1 MKISNSLIFKSI
13 YLSDKIVFRIQKWN
27 CEKIV
32 ESKRKAVN
40 YRKTNFMRDKIWY
53 SFPVQLF
60 LLHLRK
66 NLGLVLIWV
75 VLLGVILE
83 HFGVMLGIPFL
94 FLDPEYLHQVSWVSF
109 FLMGVGFAV
118 LTMAFH
124 MSTYIMDGR
133 HFQFLAVL
141 NRPFIHYCV
150 NNGIVPLIFYLIYIL
165 RFVSFQLG
173 NDLSNNWEVL
183 YYFLGFMGGSVITYA
198 LIFGYFAF
206 TNKDFFILFAGTV
219 DKRLRKVRLTRA
231 NVISQYKEL
240 KTQNYKVLYYLDLHL
255 KPEKVRPDISRFEG
269 TKLLR
274 VFDQNH
280 LNLFI
285 IQVVLI
291 LFVLFLGFFKENQ
304 YLQLPAAM
312 SATLLFAILVMLV
325 GAVSFWL
332 RRWASFAV
340 VAFLVLANYFS
351 NFNFLNRPHEAYGLD
366 YSVPPVTYSL
376 AHMDSLLTPELVK
389 EDKKNIEQILTN
401 WKSKFPNESKP
412 KMVMIASSGGGQ
424 RSALWTVKVLQ
435 SMYAIDEGEVLKH
448 AELFTGASGGVI
460 GEAFFRELYL
470 RSLTDTTINLLDEK
484 YLDQISADNLNPII
498 FTLLV
503 NDLLIRN
510 QNFHYN
516 GRKYLK
522 DRGFAFE
529 NQLNENTVGIL
540 DKPISAYMQPEFSGR
555 IPLLPVTTL
564 ITNDGRKL
572 VISPHSMSFFGTS
585 MLGKFGMDE
594 KKQSIDFLRFFQN
607 HDSKNLRF
615 LTALRM
621 SATFPFITPNVELP
635 SNPSMET
642 MDTGLSDNFGI
653 QDALRFM
660 YVFQSWIKENTGGVV
675 LVTIRDSEKI
685 TEIAPSFPPRIF
697 EKVFTPLKNIYANW
711 DNVQTI
717 QNEVLFNYMV
727 ESMPF
732 DLEKIEFEYAP
743 EKVQVE
749 ELTESQETMQRA
761 SLNWRLTAREKK
773 SILESVYT
781 LKNQRSLQRLKELF
795 TRTQIDAADSTEVEN
810 VISQ

>member
-1 MKISNSLIFKSI
+1 M
-13 YLSDKIVFRIQKWN
+13 W
-27 CEKIV
+27 
-32 ESKRKAVN
+32 
-40 YRKTNFMRDKIWY
+40 DKIWY

-66 NLGLVLIWV
+66 NLGLTLIWV
-75 VLLGVILE
+75 VLMGVILE
-83 HFGVMLGIPFL
+83 YFGVVLGIPFL

-133 HFQFLAVL
+133 HFPFLAVV
-141 NRPFIHYCV
+141 NKPFIHYCV
-150 NNGIVPLIFYLIYIL
+150 NNGLIPSIFYFVYII
-165 RFVSFQLG
+165 RFVTFQLG
-173 NDLSNNWEVL
+173 NDLSNDWIVL
-183 YYFLGFMGGSVITYA
+183 FYFLGFFGGSVVTYSV
-198 LIFGYFAF
+198 IFGYFSF
-206 TNKDFFILFAGTV
+206 TNKDFFVLFAGTV

-231 NVISQYKEL
+231 NVLSQYKDL
-240 KTQNYKVLYYLDLHL
+240 KTQKYKVLYYLKINLR
-255 KPEKVRPDISRFEG
+255 PEKVRPDISRFEG

-280 LNLFI
+280 LNLFV

-291 LFVLFLGFFKENQ
+291 LFVLFLGFFKENP

-312 SATLLFAILVMLV
+312 SATLLFAILIMLV

-332 RRWASFAV
+332 RRWATFAV
-340 VAFLVLANYFS
+340 FAFLALANYFS

-366 YSVPPVTYSL
+366 YSMPPVHYSL
-376 AHMDSLLTPELVK
+376 AHMDSILTPDVVEK
-389 EDKKNIEQILTN
+389 DKAHIIRILEN
-401 WKSKFPNESKP
+401 WKAKFPGESKP
-412 KMVMIASSGGGQ
+412 KLVMVAASGGGQ
-424 RSALWTVKVLQ
+424 RAALWTVKILQ
-435 SMYAIDEGEVLKH
+435 SIYEIEDGDVLKH
-448 AELFTGASGGVI
+448 TELLTGASGGVL
-460 GEAFFRELYL
+460 GEAFFREIYL
-470 RSLTDTTINLLDEK
+470 RSLSDPSVDPLDEK

-529 NQLNENTVGIL
+529 DQLNKNTGGIL
-540 DKPISAYMQPEFSGR
+540 DKPISAYKEPEFSGN
-555 IPLLPVTTL
+555 IPLLPVSTL

-585 MLGKFGMDE
+585 MLGKLGADE
-594 KKQSIDFLRFFQN
+594 KKQTIDFLRFFEN

-615 LTALRM
+615 LSALRM
-621 SATFPFITPNVELP
+621 SATFPFITPNIQLP
-635 SNPSMET
+635 TEPIMET

-660 YVFQSWIKENTGGVV
+660 YVFQSWINENTGGVV
-675 LVTIRDSEKI
+675 LVTIRDSEKV

-697 EKVFTPLKNIYANW
+697 EKVFTPLKNIYSNW

-717 QNEVLFNYMV
+717 QNEVLFNYMA

-732 DLEKIEFEYAP
+732 DLERIEFEYAP
-743 EKVQVE
+743 EKVQVG

-781 LKNQRSLQRLKELF
+781 LKNQSSLKRLEELF
-795 TRTQIDAADSTEVEN
+795 AKDHPKVETS
-810 VISQ
+810 VQ

>member
-1 MKISNSLIFKSI
+1 
-13 YLSDKIVFRIQKWN
+13 
-27 CEKIV
+27 
-32 ESKRKAVN
+32 
-40 YRKTNFMRDKIWY
+40 MRDKIWY

-66 NLGLVLIWV
+66 NLGLLLIWIVLI
-75 VLLGVILE
+75 GVILE
-83 HFGVMLGIPFL
+83 YFGVMLGIPFL

-109 FLMGVGFAV
+109 FLMGIGFAT

-133 HFQFLAVL
+133 HFPFLAIESK
-141 NRPFIHYCV
+141 PFIHYCI
-150 NNGIVPLIFYLIYIL
+150 NNGVIPLIFYLTYIV
-165 RFVSFQLG
+165 RFISFQLG
-173 NDLSNNWEVL
+173 NDLPNDWLVL
-183 YYFLGFMGGSVITYA
+183 FYFLGFLGGSVITFSV
-198 LIFGYFAF
+198 IFGYFSF

-231 NVISQYKEL
+231 NVLSQYKDL
-240 KTQNYKVLYYLDLHL
+240 KSQKYKVLYYLDINL
-255 KPEKVRPDISRFEG
+255 KPQKVRPDISRFEG

-285 IQVVLI
+285 IQIVLI
-291 LFVLFLGFFKENQ
+291 LFILFLGFFKENPF
-304 YLQLPAAM
+304 LQLPAAM
-312 SATLLFAILVMLV
+312 SATLLFAILIMLV

-332 RRWASFAV
+332 RRWSTFTV
-340 VAFLVLANYFS
+340 FAFLILANYFS

-366 YSVPPVTYSL
+366 YSIPPANYSL
-376 AHMDSLLTPELVK
+376 ARMDSLLTPELVK
-389 EDKKNIEQILTN
+389 KDRDNVLKILDN
-401 WKSKFPNESKP
+401 WKAKFPDEAKP
-412 KMVMIASSGGGQ
+412 KLVMITASGGGQ
-424 RSALWTVKVLQ
+424 RAALWTVNILQ
-435 SMYAIDEGEVLKH
+435 SIYAIEKGEVMKH
-448 AELFTGASGGVI
+448 TELLTGASGGVL
-460 GEAFFRELYL
+460 GEAFFREIYL
-470 RSLTDTTINLLDEK
+470 RSLSDTSVNPMDKK

-522 DRGFAFE
+522 DRGYAFE
-529 NQLNENTVGIL
+529 NQLNQNTEGIL
-540 DKPISAYMQPEFSGR
+540 DKPISEYKKPEFSGS

-572 VISPHSMSFFGTS
+572 VISHNSMSFFGTS
-585 MLGKFGMDE
+585 MLGKFGDDE
-594 KKQSIDFLRFFQN
+594 KKQTIDFLRFFES

-615 LTALRM
+615 LSALRM
-621 SATFPFITPNVELP
+621 SATFPFVTPNIELP
-635 SNPSMET
+635 SDPVMET

-660 YVFQSWIKENTGGVV
+660 YVFQSWINENTGGVV
-675 LVTIRDSEKI
+675 LITIRDSEKV
-685 TEIAPSFPPRIF
+685 TEIAPSYPPRIF
-697 EKVFTPLKNIYANW
+697 QKVFTPLKNIYANW

-717 QNEVLFNYMV
+717 QNEVLFNYMA

-732 DLEKIEFEYAP
+732 DLERIEFEYAP
-743 EKVQVE
+743 EKVQAE

-781 LKNQRSLQRLKELF
+781 LKNQSSLRRLEELF
-795 TRTQIDAADSTEVEN
+795 TKDQPVVEDSVLIGTA
-810 VISQ
+810 SPQ

>member
-1 MKISNSLIFKSI
+1 M
-13 YLSDKIVFRIQKWN
+13 W
-27 CEKIV
+27 
-32 ESKRKAVN
+32 
-40 YRKTNFMRDKIWY
+40 DKIWY

-66 NLGLVLIWV
+66 NLALTLIWV
-75 VLLGVILE
+75 VLMGVILE
-83 HFGVMLGIPFL
+83 YFGVVLGIPFL

-133 HFQFLAVL
+133 HFPFLAVI
-141 NRPFIHYCV
+141 NKPFIHYCV
-150 NNGIVPLIFYLIYIL
+150 NNGIIPLIFYLVYVVA
-165 RFVSFQLG
+165 FVSFQLG
-173 NDLSNNWEVL
+173 NNLPNNWDVL
-183 YYFLGFMGGSVITYA
+183 YYFFGFVGGGIISYS
-198 LIFGYFAF
+198 LIFGYFAL
-206 TNKDFFILFAGTV
+206 TNKDFFILFAGTL

-231 NVISQYKEL
+231 NVLSQYKDL
-240 KTQNYKVLYYLDLHL
+240 KNQKYKVLYYLNINLR
-255 KPEKVRPDISRFEG
+255 PEKVRPDISRFEG
-269 TKLLR
+269 TQLLR

-285 IQVVLI
+285 IQIALI
-291 LFVLFLGFFKENQ
+291 LFVLFLGFFKENP

-312 SATLLFAILVMLV
+312 SATLLFAILIMLV

-332 RRWASFAV
+332 RRWSTFAV
-340 VAFLVLANYFS
+340 FACIILANYFS
-351 NFNFLNRPHEAYGLD
+351 NFSFLNRPHEAYGLD

-376 AHMDSLLTPELVK
+376 DYMNSLLTP
-389 EDKKNIEQILTN
+389 DIIKKDRDNVLNILNN
-401 WKSKFPNESKP
+401 WKAKFPEESKP
-412 KMVMIASSGGGQ
+412 KLVMVAASGGGQ
-424 RSALWTVKVLQ
+424 RAALWTVKILQ
-435 SMYAIDEGEVLKH
+435 SIYEIEEGEVLKH
-448 AELFTGASGGVI
+448 TELFTGASGGVL
-460 GEAFFRELYL
+460 GEAFFREIYL
-470 RSLTDTTINLLDEK
+470 RSLTDPLVDPLSEK

-510 QNFHYN
+510 QSFKYN

-529 NQLNENTVGIL
+529 DQLNQNTEGIL
-540 DKPISAYMQPEFSGR
+540 NKPISAYKEPEFSGS

-572 VISPHSMSFFGTS
+572 VISPHSMSFIGTS
-585 MLGKFGMDE
+585 MQGKLGSDE
-594 KKQSIDFLRFFQN
+594 KKQTIDFLRFFEN

-621 SATFPFITPNVELP
+621 NATFPFITPNIELP
-635 SNPSMET
+635 SEPVMKT

-660 YVFQSWIKENTGGVV
+660 YVFQSWINENTGGVV

-697 EKVFTPLKNIYANW
+697 EKIFTPLKNIYANW

-717 QNEVLFNYMV
+717 QNEVLFNYMA

-732 DLEKIEFEYAP
+732 ELERIEFEYAP
-743 EKVQVE
+743 EKVQSVA
-749 ELTESQETMQRA
+749 LTESQETMQRA

-781 LKNQRSLQRLKELF
+781 LKNQSSLKRLEELF
-795 TRTQIDAADSTEVEN
+795 TKSQLLVEDS
-810 VISQ
+810 IQ

>member
-1 MKISNSLIFKSI
+1 
-13 YLSDKIVFRIQKWN
+13 
-27 CEKIV
+27 
-32 ESKRKAVN
+32 
-40 YRKTNFMRDKIWY
+40 MRDKIWY

-66 NLGLVLIWV
+66 NLGLTLIWIA
-75 VLLGVILE
+75 LMGVILE
-83 HFGVMLGIPFL
+83 YFGVVLGIPFL

-124 MSTYIMDGR
+124 MSTYIMDGK
-133 HFQFLAVL
+133 HFPFLVIL
-141 NRPFIHYCV
+141 NKPFIHYCV
-150 NNGIVPLIFYLIYIL
+150 NNGLIPLIFYVVYII
-165 RFVSFQLG
+165 RFVSFQL
-173 NDLSNNWEVL
+173 NNNPSSDWEVL
-183 YYFLGFMGGSVITYA
+183 FYFLGFIGGGVITYTV
-198 LIFGYFAF
+198 IFGYFSL

-231 NVISQYKEL
+231 SVISQYKDL
-240 KTQNYKVLYYLDLHL
+240 KTQHYKVLYYLNIKLR
-255 KPEKVRPDISRFEG
+255 PEKVRPDISRFEG

-285 IQVVLI
+285 IQLVLI
-291 LFVLFLGFFKENQ
+291 LFVLFLGFFKENP

-332 RRWASFAV
+332 RRWSTFAV
-340 VAFLVLANYFS
+340 FAFLILANYFS
-351 NFNFLNRPHEAYGLD
+351 NFNFLNRPHAAYGLD
-366 YSVPPVTYSL
+366 YTVSPAIYSL
-376 AHMDSLLTPELVK
+376 ARMDSLLAPDIVK
-389 EDKKNIEQILTN
+389 KDRDNVLNILDN
-401 WKSKFPNESKP
+401 WKAKFPDERKP
-412 KMVMIASSGGGQ
+412 KLVMVSASGGGQ
-424 RSALWTVKVLQ
+424 RAALWTLKVLQ
-435 SMYAIDEGEVLKH
+435 SIYTIEDGEVLKH
-448 AELFTGASGGVI
+448 TELFTGASGGVL
-460 GEAFFRELYL
+460 GEAFFREIYL
-470 RSLTDTTINLLDEK
+470 RSLTDPSVNPLDEK

-516 GRKYLK
+516 GHKYLK
-522 DRGFAFE
+522 DRGYAFE
-529 NQLNENTVGIL
+529 NQLNKNTEGIL
-540 DKPISAYMQPEFSGR
+540 EKTISAYKEPEFTGS

-585 MLGKFGMDE
+585 MLGKLGTDE
-594 KKQSIDFLRFFQN
+594 KKQTIDFLRFFEE

-621 SATFPFITPNVELP
+621 SATFPFITPNIQLP
-635 SNPSMET
+635 TQPIMET

-660 YVFQSWIKENTGGVV
+660 FVFQSWINENTGGVV
-675 LVTIRDSEKI
+675 LITIRDSEKA

-697 EKVFTPLKNIYANW
+697 EKIFTPLKNIYANW

-717 QNEVLFNYMV
+717 QNEVLFNYMA

-732 DLEKIEFEYAP
+732 ALERIEFEYAP
-743 EKVQVE
+743 DKVQVE

-761 SLNWRLTAREKK
+761 SLNWRLTSREKK
-773 SILESVYT
+773 SILESMYT
-781 LKNQRSLQRLKELF
+781 LKNQRSLKRLEELF
-795 TRTQIDAADSTEVEN
+795 SKNQPIEEDSVLMTGE
-810 VISQ
+810 SD